1 MLIFFAMGCPKAL
14 YGTVQVL
21 QHYLTLG
28 LSVAQLSQLL
38 QLRLGQSCDNK
49 TVTPKLNCVGALFI
63 AVLLMTLDVQA
74 QDRNKSFLH
83 QTPDGRLEYPA
94 DSLGNRVPDY
104 SHCGYQ
110 GGNALLPDVQAVVRV
125 KPTEGDATERIQ
137 SAINF
142 VSDLP
147 VNEKGIRG
155 AVLLESGEFK
165 VAGQLIIQ
173 RSGVVLRGSQQTKIF
188 ATGSDRRALIRI
200 HGSGTPK
207 LGEDVLIADE
217 YVPAGATRLK
227 LSSVPW
233 SVGAEVAILHPSTA
247 EWIASIG
254 MNRFPTDDKGSWLDW
269 KPRAM
274 DVHWERTLT
283 SVDGQ
288 FIELDAPLTCALDS
302 KLTSGV
308 VRSVT
313 WPERIRNVGIES
325 LQLVSVSD
333 SPNPKNEDHAWDA
346 ISIEKACD
354 VWVRDISTRG
364 FAGSTV
370 SILETA
376 KRVTV
381 TRCAS
386 AEPISEHAAFRRRTF
401 YTCGQQT
408 LFHSCKADSGRNDF
422 AVGYLAAGPN
432 AFVDCQATNAQ
443 SFSGPIESWATGVLY
458 DNITMDGGGLML
470 TNREIDGQGI
480 GWTTANSLLW
490 QCSAPII
497 TCRNPPGHHNWAIGC
512 WAGFIGDGHWKSMNE
527 FVDPDSLYVAQHAE
541 RIGSALSKSILA
553 AKAADAKF
561 NEIDAQIQSR
571 FENSRTTELTS
582 KSSQTTTQLSLR
594 NGWLCTGDQLAAG
607 SRGGTMWWRGS
618 MLPSRTSEFGVGVTR
633 YAPGRFANGFTD
645 DLGELTDTMVVN
657 NQSILEHHWG
667 LWYDRR
673 RDDHEMIRRI
683 DGEVWGPFYE
693 QPWARSG
700 RGLAWDSLSKYDLE
714 KFNPWYFARL
724 NQFAAQCENK
734 GRILLQQMYFQH
746 NILEAGAHWA
756 DFPWRSANCLQS
768 VGFQEP
774 PPYAGK
780 KRIFQADEFYDVSH
794 PVRRALH
801 VAYIRHCLD
810 NMVERRNVIFS
821 IGEEFT
827 GPATFVRFWLETIEQ
842 WKKDHPNASPII
854 CLGCTQDVQD
864 EILNDPRL
872 SSLVQVVDLKYW
884 WYTTDGTLYAPA
896 GGKNLA
902 PRQQLREWKG
912 NKGRSE
918 MQTARQIHELRARF
932 PDKAIVCN
940 TPTKSPWATLVAGGS
955 IPALMPAASKRI
967 LEVLPE
973 MVPIATRSLGA
984 ENERFGLEKA
994 GESFLI
1000 YGESTKRLT
1009 LPLASYRKAF
1019 RGQWLD
1025 PQSGSIIREVN
1036 VAKGIDFDELP
1047 PDTATS
1053 LLWLESIP

>member
-1 MLIFFAMGCPKAL
+1 M
-14 YGTVQVL
+14 
-21 QHYLTLG
+21 TLG
-28 LSVAQLSQLL
+28 
-38 QLRLGQSCDNK
+38 
-49 TVTPKLNCVGALFI
+49 
-63 AVLLMTLDVQA
+63 VQA
-74 QDRNKSFLH
+74 QDRTKNFLY
-83 QTPDGRLEYPA
+83 QTPDGRLEYPS
-94 DSLGNRVPDY
+94 DPQGNRVPDY

-110 GGNALLPDVQAVVRV
+110 GGNAVIPDVQAVVKV
-125 KPTEGDATERIQ
+125 KSTEGDATAKIQ
-137 SAINF
+137 SAIDL
-142 VSDLP
+142 VSELP
-147 VNEKGIRG
+147 INERGFRG
-155 AVLLESGEFK
+155 AILLEPGEFN

-188 ATGSDRRALIRI
+188 ATGIDRRALIRI
-200 HGSGTPK
+200 RGSGTPQ
-207 LGEDVLIADE
+207 LGEDIVIADD
-217 YVPAGATRLK
+217 YVPVGATRLN
-227 LSSVPW
+227 LQSAPL
-233 SVGAEVAILHPSTA
+233 SVGTEIAIVHPSTA

-274 DVHWERTLT
+274 DIQWERTVT
-283 SVDGQ
+283 RVDEQ
-288 FIELDAPLTCALDS
+288 AIEFDVPLTCSMDS
-302 KLTSGV
+302 KLVSGL
-308 VRSVT
+308 VRSIR

-333 SPNPKNEDHAWDA
+333 SPNPKNEEHAWDA

-354 VWVRDISTRG
+354 VWVRDISTQG

-381 TRCAS
+381 NRCVS
-386 AEPISEHAAFRRRTF
+386 AEPISEHAALRRRTF

-408 LFHSCKADSGRNDF
+408 LFHACKADSGRHDF

-497 TCRNPPGHHNWAIGC
+497 ACRNPPGHHNWAIGC

-527 FVDPDSLYVAQHAE
+527 FVDPDSLFSAQHAQ
-541 RIGSALSKSILA
+541 RIGPSLSQSILA
-553 AKAADAKF
+553 AKAVDAKF
-561 NEIDAQIQSR
+561 NEIDAHIQSR
-571 FENSRTTELTS
+571 FENIRASEHTSEETAATE
-582 KSSQTTTQLSLR
+582 QLSIC
-594 NGWLCTGDQLAAG
+594 NGWLCLGDQLVAG

-618 MLPSRTSEFGVGVTR
+618 MLPSRTPEFGVGVTR
-633 YAPGRFANGFTD
+633 FAPGRIGKGFTD
-645 DLGELTDTMVVN
+645 DLGELAESMAAN
-657 NQSILEHHWG
+657 NQAILEHHWG

-683 DGEVWGPFYE
+683 DGEVWGPLYE

-700 RGLAWDSLSKYDLE
+700 QGLAWDGLSKYDLD

-724 NQFAAQCENK
+724 NQFAAECESQ

-780 KRIFQADEFYDVSH
+780 KRIFQADEFYDVTH
-794 PVRRALH
+794 PVRRRLH
-801 VAYIRHCLD
+801 VAYIRQCLD
-810 NMVERRNVIFS
+810 NMIDRRNVIFS

-827 GPATFVRFWLETIEQ
+827 GPATFVRFWLETIAE
-842 WKKDHPNASPII
+842 WKRDHPSASPII
-854 CLGCTQDVQD
+854 CLACTHDVQE
-864 EILNDPRL
+864 EILNDARL
-872 SSLVQVVDLKYW
+872 SDLVQVVDLKYW

-912 NKGRSE
+912 SKGRSDL
-918 MQTARQIHELRARF
+918 QTARQIHELRTRF
-932 PDKAIVCN
+932 PSKAIISN
-940 TPTKSPWATLVAGGS
+940 TPTKNPWATLVAGGS
-955 IPALMPAASKRI
+955 IPTRMPTDSRRI
-967 LEVLPE
+967 LKALPE
-973 MVPIATRSLGA
+973 MVPIASAKLDA
-984 ENERFGLEKA
+984 ANQRFGLEKA
-994 GESFLI
+994 GKSYLI
-1000 YGESTKRLT
+1000 YGESNQRLT
-1009 LPLASYRKAF
+1009 LPLASFAKEF

-1025 PQSGSIIREVN
+1025 SQSGSIVREVR
-1036 VAKGIDFDELP
+1036 VAEGVDFDELP
-1047 PDTATS
+1047 PAATS